1 MVFIGLGL
9 SCHGASTPR
18 TPLQVYGSLFAMR
31 CIKTN
36 KAAVRGSEDSIV
48 HFRCTD
54 AMDVT
59 GVSGSVVTLAHPTHV
74 ALLEAIRTKRDITIL
89 EPLPYLPCVSFLKR
103 TINSDPMNS
112 TRGPGS
118 ASSLASKLLR
128 HRMDTAPLI
137 QRMCQFQVSFTSSI
151 TTHTHAY

>member
-1 MVFIGLGL
+1 MSLLLAGKL
-9 SCHGASTPR
+9 SLPGPLRESMRLTFTGRFVKDKQGSGSCVASCT
-18 TPLQVYGSLFAMR
+18 
-31 CIKTN
+31 
-36 KAAVRGSEDSIV
+36 IV
-48 HFRCTD
+48 QFRCTD